1 MLASLFFK
9 HKILIQISCETN
21 SQACVVIQLISLSRL
36 EILKL
41 RHGLGSEHPL
51 CDRIQLLMLILFFV
65 VWVAY
70 SLGFFMSGYSTV
82 VFEALSF
89 PLLFAGVLV
98 SLCLSFYLASKSHK
112 AVLEQASNL
121 PELADSGVYAWVRHP
136 IYLGTLLFCL
146 AFLFISVSL
155 VSIAIWIAFFI
166 FYDRMATYEEK
177 NLIELLGEQYKTYQ
191 NRFSKW
197 LPGV

>member
-1 MLASLFFK
+1 MK
-9 HKILIQISCETN
+9 Q
-21 SQACVVIQLISLSRL
+21 R
-36 EILKL
+36 
-41 RHGLGSEHPL
+41 LGSEHPL
-51 CDRIQLLMLILFFV
+51 CDRIQLLMLILFFA
-65 VWVAY
+65 VWGIDSA
-70 SLGFFMSGYSTV
+70 SFFLFGYSTV
-82 VFEALSF
+82 IFEALAF
-89 PLLFAGVLV
+89 PMLFAGTLAF
-98 SLCLSFYLASKSHK
+98 LCLSIYLVSKSHK
-112 AVLEQASNL
+112 AVLEQVSDPPKL
-121 PELADSGVYAWVRHP
+121 VDLGVYAWVRHP

-197 LPGV
+197 LPEV